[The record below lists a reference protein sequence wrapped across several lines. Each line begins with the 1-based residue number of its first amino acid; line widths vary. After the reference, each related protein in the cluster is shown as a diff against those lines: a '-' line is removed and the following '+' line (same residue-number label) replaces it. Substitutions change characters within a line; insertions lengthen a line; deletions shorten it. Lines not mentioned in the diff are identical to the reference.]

1 MNLILLGPPGAGKGT
16 QAVKLSQAFNLRHL
30 SSGDVLRAERKRGS
44 ELGKRV
50 AGYMDSGALVPDEI
64 IIEVI
69 LEQLKDSAGF
79 KGFLLDGFPRTG
91 SQAESLDAA
100 LANRGQ
106 KVDLVLSVA
115 VPDAEIVDRITGRRI
130 CPTCNA
136 VYHVRHRPP
145 AREGIC
151 DLDGAKLVHR
161 PDDTREVIEQRLAA
175 YHAQTK
181 PLEAYYRNKGLLVE
195 VDGTRDVETVN
206 AGLRE
211 MVKQRVQ

>member
-1 MNLILLGPPGAGKGT
+1 MNLVLLGPPGAGKGT
-16 QAVKLSQAFNLRHL
+16 QAAKLSKAFGLRHL
-30 SSGDVLRAERKRGS
+30 SSGDVLRAERKKGS

-50 AGYMDSGALVPDEI
+50 TGYMDSGALVPDEI

-69 LEQLKDSAGF
+69 LEQLKSNEGF
-79 KGFLLDGFPRTG
+79 EGFLLDGFPRTG

-100 LANRGQ
+100 LAKRGQ
-106 KVDLVLSVA
+106 KVDQVLSVV
-115 VPDAEIVDRITGRRI
+115 VPDEEIVDRITGRRI
-130 CPTCNA
+130 CSTCNA

-145 AREGIC
+145 ARDNVC
-151 DLDGAKLVHR
+151 DRDGTQLVHR

-181 PLEAYYRNKGLLVE
+181 PLEAYYRGKGLLVE
-195 VDGTRDVETVN
+195 ADGTKDVDTVF
-206 AGLRE
+206 AALQQ